1 MNPTPLL
8 VLALALAQI
17 SGAQEQTPAA
27 GANSGAAVLDKAAPA
42 NYILGPGD
50 QIGLFVADLP
60 EEFAERTFRIELGGD
75 VNLPLAGRLHAAGL
89 NVEEL
94 ESEIRKR
101 LVDIVKRPQVVVTIA
116 EFASQPVS
124 VLGAVYNPGIRQL
137 LGQKT
142 LFEVLSLSGGLRLD
156 AGTSVKI
163 TRSLQHGAIPLPQA
177 TVDPTGQFSVASI
190 AVKSIMNATGPEQN
204 VVILPG
210 DIVAVPKADLVYAVG
225 SIVKPG
231 GFPLGENETISA
243 LQVVSLAE
251 GLQKT
256 AAPDKARILRAVPG
270 SASRTEIAVNMKQ
283 LLAGKGTDVPLQA
296 QDILFIPNSGAKA
309 ASYRTLDA
317 IITAATG
324 LAVYGRY

>member
-1 MNPTPLL
+1 
-8 VLALALAQI
+8 
-17 SGAQEQTPAA
+17 
-27 GANSGAAVLDKAAPA
+27 
-42 NYILGPGD
+42 
-50 QIGLFVADLP
+50 
-60 EEFAERTFRIELGGD
+60 
-75 VNLPLAGRLHAAGL
+75 
-89 NVEEL
+89 
-94 ESEIRKR
+94 
-101 LVDIVKRPQVVVTIA
+101 
-116 EFASQPVS
+116 
-124 VLGAVYNPGIRQL
+124 
-137 LGQKT
+137 
-142 LFEVLSLSGGLRLD
+142 
-156 AGTSVKI
+156 
-163 TRSLQHGAIPLPQA
+163 
-177 TVDPTGQFSVASI
+177 VDPTGQFSVASI